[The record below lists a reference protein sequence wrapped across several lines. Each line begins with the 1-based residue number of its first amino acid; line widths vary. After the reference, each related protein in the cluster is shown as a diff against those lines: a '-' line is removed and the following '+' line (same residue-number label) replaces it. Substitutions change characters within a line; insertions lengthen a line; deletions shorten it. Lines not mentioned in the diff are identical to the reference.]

1 MTAPQATE
9 PSAEA
14 PTVSPLR
21 LGGLSK
27 QERRLTTRFAGGSN
41 GDRMLRVSMLF
52 DHRGYSLPSLA
63 KENIHEVVQC
73 GQPRG
78 DADGGQEAPSSR
90 APNWRS
96 GVLVKDGSRRPHP
109 KKNNFLLHHVS
120 SYRCSDIYREQQ
132 RGSGRWGWGG
142 SREQEQIQAFKN
154 HQQRFVINH
163 KSDLHQG
170 EPGLDRYQSGGG
182 EGGREEGGRRWNGNV
197 WRGKV
202 R

>member
-109 KKNNFLLHHVS
+109 KKKQLPPPSCQQLQMFRHLQGTTEGE
-120 SYRCSDIYREQQ
+120 REV
-132 RGSGRWGWGG
+132 GVGG
-142 SREQEQIQAFKN
+142 Q
-154 HQQRFVINH
+154 
-163 KSDLHQG
+163 
-170 EPGLDRYQSGGG
+170 
-182 EGGREEGGRRWNGNV
+182 
-197 WRGKV
+197 
-202 R
+202 